1 MSNASPTDLPE
12 NDLQAFVDGR
22 LAPERTE
29 AVKTYLEANP
39 QEARRVS
46 QLQEMNRLI
55 AQQSTRVID
64 EPIPDHLLDT
74 VRMDKHFTSAPRP
87 LRRVA
92 SLAWV
97 MFGGVLGWVL
107 HSQFDPAMNFD
118 QQFPRQA
125 AFAHVAFAP
134 EVLHPV
140 EVTADQEEHLVK
152 WLSKRM
158 KTELQVPHLGEFG
171 FHLVGGRLLPG
182 DSLPTAQFMYEN
194 EAGTRLT
201 LYVKKHTTENADTSF
216 RFAQENDVSV
226 FYWIDGTLGYAL
238 SSDVDKKALLD
249 VSTAVY
255 QQLTL

>member
-1 MSNASPTDLPE
+1 MSISSPSGIPE
-12 NDLQAFVDGR
+12 NDIQAFVDNR
-22 LAPERTE
+22 LTAEQSE
-29 AVKTYLEANP
+29 AVKHYLEANP
-39 QEARRVS
+39 HEARRVR
-46 QLQEMNRLI
+46 QLQELNRLV
-55 AQQSTRVID
+55 AQQSVNVID
-64 EPIPDHLLDT
+64 EPIPARLLDSVAKDRPLKPT
-74 VRMDKHFTSAPRP
+74 PRP

-97 MFGGVLGWVL
+97 LFGGALGWGL
-107 HSQFDPAMNFD
+107 HSQFDPTMNFEH
-118 QQFPRQA
+118 QFPRQA
-125 AFAHVAFAP
+125 AFAHVAFSP

-158 KTELQVPHLGEFG
+158 KTELKVPHLGEFG

-201 LYVKKHTTENADTSF
+201 LYVKNHETENSESTF
-216 RFAQENDVSV
+216 RFARENEVSV
-226 FYWIDGTLGYAL
+226 FFWIDGSLGYAL
-238 SSDVDKKALLD
+238 SGDVDKNKLLD